1 MVLSRVLQVLTAAAL
16 CSLFAVANAQDTPKI
31 VGLKH
36 SDNLKVVLRGGKVE
50 TPPPPKKDGLLT
62 NRGDKWS
69 DEDVIPKPPPVSPE
83 LEKNETYIPPKI
95 PVSKAAA
102 EEHFGIPP
110 AHVLSRQAYKET
122 EKGVGEMVAK
132 FSAETRNLLAAN
144 IALNAKHALQ
154 GKKDEEKKKRREKLG
169 QESGP
174 SGPAGVLKGLGAS
187 GPSGGGGP
195 SGDMRSVGSGGSRFK
210 VNNEVV
216 ELNSDAIIIN
226 GAVAGTRSRGPGYQH
241 PEIGVDLVNIMADL
255 QKDTISLVSNNM
267 NTVGFSAP
275 AATNMLYQKAFLSA
289 SRVTYL
295 LTQWK
300 ASHDEHSYAAAAAAA
315 NAAPAVPPP
324 GNGYPY
330 DPSAVDHAV
339 AATEAALA
347 SNNNTNGGAQHHLYS
362 MNHAMMGNA
371 AAAGMYGMNGVNP
384 TSGGANGNNRGGMVG
399 VPTLA
404 HVPSGAAMANN
415 SNPQA
420 PSKNE
425 SQSAEV

>member
-1 MVLSRVLQVLTAAAL
+1 MSSNQSDQQSATAPAQTSILLHPDEFAYDEEKRLGRANGNTYQRRPGIENVHDGQIMVRLKKKRYIIIDYGYIPKPEDYAISNASSHISIPEGAGQQRCATKDCPRIGVPVMLYDSEPSEAM
-16 CSLFAVANAQDTPKI
+16 SLY
-31 VGLKH
+31 
-36 SDNLKVVLRGGKVE
+36 LRGGLCFSCQRAV
-50 TPPPPKKDGLLT
+50 
-62 NRGDKWS
+62 
-69 DEDVIPKPPPVSPE
+69 
-83 LEKNETYIPPKI
+83 NE
-95 PVSKAAA
+95 
-102 EEHFGIPP
+102 
-110 AHVLSRQAYKET
+110 
-122 EKGVGEMVAK
+122 
-132 FSAETRNLLAAN
+132 
-144 IALNAKHALQ
+144 
-154 GKKDEEKKKRREKLG
+154 KRRTKRKRKPE
-169 QESGP
+169 E
-174 SGPAGVLKGLGAS
+174 GLPFGEVNL
-187 GPSGGGGP
+187 GGGG
-195 SGDMRSVGSGGSRFK
+195 SGDLRSLGSSGSRFK

-241 PEIGVDLVNIMADL
+241 PEIGVDLVQIMADL
-255 QKDTISLVSNNM
+255 QKDTISLVSNTHL

-371 AAAGMYGMNGVNP
+371 AAAAGLYGMNGMHP
-384 TSGGANGNNRGGMVG
+384 TGGNGNNRGGGMVG

-415 SNPQA
+415 PNSNPQA

-425 SQSAEV
+425 NKSAEV